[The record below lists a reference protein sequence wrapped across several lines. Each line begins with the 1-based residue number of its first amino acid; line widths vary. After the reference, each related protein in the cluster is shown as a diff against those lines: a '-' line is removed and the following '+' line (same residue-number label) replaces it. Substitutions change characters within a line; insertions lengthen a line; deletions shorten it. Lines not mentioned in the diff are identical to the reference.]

1 MKNNKF
7 KVNFREKL
15 AKIKNKYSEVYISIF
30 LYNSIKLLI

>member
-15 AKIKNKYSEVYISIF
+15 AKIKNEYQKFTFQYF
-30 LYNSIKLLI
+30 YNNS